1 MKIWKLT
8 YELCCHFS
16 SPVTRHSYTLRCFPR
31 EMRYQKV
38 QSCKYEVWPCYGNS
52 RGRDSFGNSL
62 LIGKSDEAHDWF
74 LVKVDSV
81 VMTEKAAEP
90 EVREYYQLGMYRNQ
104 TKFTALGEKILE
116 FSKILSDEKAAD
128 PWEKTEYLMRKLSD
142 TFRYEAGSTFFST
155 TAEEAFA
162 QGCGVCQDYAHILLA
177 LCRNE
182 NMTARYVAGTIPGEG
197 QTHAWIEVWNQG
209 RWKGFDSTNNRIT
222 DEDYICMAYGR
233 DAADCSL
240 SQGIFVGGGNQEQ
253 HIYVKMEEV

>member
-81 VMTEKAAEP
+81 VMT
-90 EVREYYQLGMYRNQ
+90 
-104 TKFTALGEKILE
+104 
-116 FSKILSDEKAAD
+116 EKAAD